1 MVMTLVQGTI
11 DPDDVSWWAFLLIS
25 PLFATM
31 FFSTRV
37 AAVVAALAAV
47 GATAVLVSTRA
58 KLETNRWVAPIA
70 FHLIF
75 APLLVTAAWHRLS
88 IERKRQAEL
97 RARDAALTPQ
107 LLAFAKKQ
115 PRTPEALDLGALVKG
130 LEPLIRRLVGSAVTV
145 EVRPPAEAAVVIA
158 DASHMDQV
166 VMNLVANAR
175 EAMPS
180 GGTLTVEVQ
189 GSAKEVALTVRDT
202 GEGMDAATQER
213 IFEPFF
219 TTRPGR
225 GGTGLGLA
233 TTRSIVEQCGGIIT
247 VTSAPGA
254 GAKFRVTLPR
264 STETP
269 VAGLSRVLA
278 ARQ

>member
-1 MVMTLVQGTI
+1 MW
-11 DPDDVSWWAFLLIS
+11 PPSW
-25 PLFATM
+25 
-31 FFSTRV
+31 
-37 AAVVAALAAV
+37 
-47 GATAVLVSTRA
+47 
-58 KLETNRWVAPIA
+58 
-70 FHLIF
+70 
-75 APLLVTAAWHRLS
+75 
-88 IERKRQAEL
+88 
-97 RARDAALTPQ
+97 
-107 LLAFAKKQ
+107 

-130 LEPLIRRLVGSAVTV
+130 LEPFIRRLVGSAVTV
-145 EVRPPAEAAVVIA
+145 EVRPPAEAAVVVA
-158 DASHMDQV
+158 DASPMDQV

-189 GSAKEVALTVRDT
+189 GSAKEVVLTVRDT

-213 IFEPFF
+213 IFEPFV

-233 TTRSIVEQCGGIIT
+233 TTRSIVEQCGGTIT

-278 ARQ
+278 ARQSFQEGAELTACLFTPRNRRRLTQPVMHAPTKSATHASE